1 MSTQEAEDKKNIA
14 KRRSFYVDDELWYP
28 FLSKLWS
35 EKSNASKWIRE
46 MIKWY
51 LSEEE

>member
-1 MSTQEAEDKKNIA
+1 MATPEEDKKNIS

-35 EKSNASKWIRE
+35 EKSNASRWIRE
-46 MIKWY
+46 MIEWY
-51 LSEEE
+51 LKEED